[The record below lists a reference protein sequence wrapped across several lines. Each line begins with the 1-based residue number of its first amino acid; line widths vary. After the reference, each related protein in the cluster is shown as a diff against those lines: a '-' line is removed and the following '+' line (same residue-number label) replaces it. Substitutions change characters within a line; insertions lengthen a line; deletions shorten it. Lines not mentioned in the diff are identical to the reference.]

1 MSSKQSPVR
10 PLIAESLKD
19 EVPEMFLLGFQES
32 PFHKN
37 LGLEFALLED
47 YTVVVR
53 LRKSQQLLGNVMRN
67 MMHGGV
73 ISAAF
78 DSAGGAVCMV
88 NMYRKFQHLSGE
100 ERAKKLVRIC
110 TIDLTVNY
118 LAPAKDEEFDLS
130 ARIVK
135 LGGTIAHVAMEM
147 HDMSGK
153 LIATASG
160 NFMV

>member
-1 MSSKQSPVR
+1 MSSKKAPVR

-19 EVPEMFLLGFQES
+19 EIPEMFLLGFQET

-37 LGLEFALLED
+37 LDLEFALLDD
-47 YTVVVR
+47 YTVMVR
-53 LRKSQQLLGNVMRN
+53 LRKRQELLGNVLRN

-78 DSAGGAVCMV
+78 DAVGGAVCTV
-88 NMYRKFQHLSGE
+88 NVYRKIQHLSPA
-100 ERAKKLVRIC
+100 ERVKKLMRIC
-110 TIDLTVNY
+110 TIDLSVNY
-118 LAPAKDEEFDLS
+118 LAPAKDDEFDLS
-130 ARIVK
+130 ARIIK
-135 LGGTIAHVAMEM
+135 LGSTIANIQMEM

-153 LIATASG
+153 LIATGNG